1 MELHGC
7 SEKTRRREVFSFI
20 QEEGHVL
27 RSLRNVFVVLLAYL

>member
-1 MELHGC
+1 MELHDC
-7 SEKTRRREVFSFI
+7 SEKIRREVCSFI

>member
-7 SEKTRRREVFSFI
+7 SEKTRREVFSFI